1 MLKIEEFDEVL
12 RIGSL
17 KSNEGGRE
25 NHFSWGVR
33 DGKPVVHQWQ
43 RNHGLSADDCSLI
56 LLRRVAD
63 QLGHAYTLELTKP
76 HPRLS
81 ALATAIRGVIAAH
94 NDRDPAFETKE

>member
-12 RIGSL
+12 RIGAL
-17 KSNEGGRE
+17 KSDAGGRE
-25 NHFSWGVR
+25 NHISWGVHEGR
-33 DGKPVVHQWQ
+33 PFVREWQ
-43 RNHGLSADDCSLI
+43 RNHDLSADECSLL

-63 QLGHAYTLELTKP
+63 QLGHAYSLELTKQE
-76 HPRLS
+76 PRLS